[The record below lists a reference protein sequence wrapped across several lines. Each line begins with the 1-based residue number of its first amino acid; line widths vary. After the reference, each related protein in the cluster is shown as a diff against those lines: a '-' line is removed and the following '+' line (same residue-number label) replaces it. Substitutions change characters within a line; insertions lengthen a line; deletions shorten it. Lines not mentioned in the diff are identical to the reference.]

1 MTIKTNDNFFGNYEQ
16 DKKLAKN
23 REKEFSLT
31 LSDYVAKGGK
41 FLSFLP
47 DSQGK
52 YDDLIISTRM
62 QDDGLCV
69 QTGNF
74 IGSFSHNGI
83 DIEINSRFSNKFL
96 ERMLNFA
103 NDIYIDD
110 VSIGKSIDAKE
121 NLSKIIIY
129 YLFIQTLECA
139 FLLGLPKE
147 YKDKSYHEAKV
158 MGKVDVAKFIK
169 NDIPFAGK
177 ISSANRERQDIGDI
191 VLVLH
196 KALKIVQKEAKGLIR
211 PVVNALNY
219 LSEIRESRLVTPNVV
234 HNALNSKA
242 LHNPIYAP
250 YKKVLEYAKLIIENE
265 DAGTK
270 SNGKQNLGF
279 LVDVAELFEIYMCKL
294 LQKEFKDWSVTSPK
308 IELYKDNFFER
319 KIIPDIVMSNS
330 DKVLVFD
337 TKYKRM
343 NMRGKDQYGL
353 GDVDRNDFFQINT
366 YMSYY
371 KNQGK
376 NIVAGGLLYPMEKFS
391 RDRCHSHSWFGN
403 LNTKFIVDGIELVNL
418 NESSIEEIKIKE
430 NEFIS
435 RVKEY
440 IYQFKDIKLS

>member
-1 MTIKTNDNFFGNYEQ
+1 MAIKISDNFFGNYEQ

-31 LSDYVAKGGK
+31 LSDYIAKGGK

-52 YDDLIISTRM
+52 DDELIISIRM
-62 QDDGLCV
+62 QDDGLYV

-83 DIEINSRFSNKFL
+83 DIEIHSRFSNKFL

-110 VSIGKSIDAKE
+110 VSLGKSIDAKE

-129 YLFIQTLECA
+129 YLFIQTLERA
-139 FLLGLPKE
+139 FLLGLPKG

-158 MGKVDVAKFIK
+158 MGKVNVAKFIK
-169 NDIPFAGK
+169 TDIPFGGK
-177 ISSANRERQDIGDI
+177 ISSTNRERQDMGDI
-191 VLVLH
+191 VLVLY
-196 KALKIVQKEAKGLIR
+196 KALKIVQKEAKELIR
-211 PVVNALNY
+211 PVANALNY
-219 LSEIRESRLVTPNVV
+219 LCEIRESRLVTPSVV
-234 HNALNSKA
+234 HNALNSKS

-250 YKKVLEYAKLIIENE
+250 YKKVLEYASLIIENE

-279 LVDVAELFEIYMCKL
+279 IVNVAELFEIYIGKL
-294 LQKEFKDWSVTSPK
+294 LQKEFKGWNVTSPK
-308 IELYKDNFFER
+308 IELYKDKFFAR
-319 KIIPDIVMSNS
+319 KIIPDIVMSNG

-343 NMRGKDQYGL
+343 NMQGKDQYGL

-371 KNQGK
+371 QNQGK
-376 NIVAGGLLYPMEKFS
+376 NVVVGGLLYPMDKFS
-391 RDRCHSHSWFGN
+391 RDGCHSHSWFDN
-403 LNTKFIVDGIELVNL
+403 LNTKFIVDGIELANL
-418 NESSIEEIKIKE
+418 NEYSIEEIKIKE

-435 RVKEY
+435 RIKEC
-440 IYQFKDIKLS
+440 I

>member
-1 MTIKTNDNFFGNYEQ
+1 MAIVTNDNFFGNYEQ
-16 DKKLAKN
+16 NKKLQKK
-23 REKEFSLT
+23 EKTEFSLT
-31 LSDYVAKGGK
+31 LSEYVANGGK

-52 YDDLIISTRM
+52 DDELIISTRM
-62 QDDGLCV
+62 QDDGLYV
-69 QTGNF
+69 QTRNF

-110 VSIGKSIDAKE
+110 VSLGKSIDAKE
-121 NLSKIIIY
+121 NLSKIVIY
-129 YLFIQTLECA
+129 YLFIQALERA

-147 YKDKSYHEAKV
+147 YKGKNYHEAKV
-158 MGKVDVAKFIK
+158 MGKVDMAKFIK
-169 NDIPFAGK
+169 KDVPFAGK
-177 ISSANRERQDIGDI
+177 ISSTNRERQDISDI

-196 KALKIVQKEAKGLIR
+196 KALKIVQKESKELIK
-211 PVVNALNY
+211 PVINTLSYLN
-219 LSEIRESRLVTPNVV
+219 EIREPRLVTPNVIY
-234 HNALNSKA
+234 NALNSKA

-250 YKKVLEYAKLIIENE
+250 YKKVIENE

-270 SNGKQNLGF
+270 INCNQNLGF
-279 LVDVAELFEIYMCKL
+279 LVDVAELFEIYMRKL
-294 LQKEFKDWSVTSPK
+294 LQKEFKDWSVNSPK
-308 IELYKDNFFER
+308 IELYKDKFFAR
-319 KIIPDIVMSNS
+319 KIIPDIVMSS
-330 DKVLVFD
+330 GDKVLVFD

-371 KNQGK
+371 QNQGK
-376 NIVAGGLLYPMEKFS
+376 NVIAGGLLYPMDKFS
-391 RDRCHSHSWFGN
+391 RDVCHSHSWFDN
-403 LNTKFIVDGIELVNL
+403 LNTKFIVDGIELANL
-418 NESSIEEIKIKE
+418 NESSIDEIKIKE

-435 RVKEY
+435 RIKEY
-440 IYQFKDIKLS
+440 IY

>member
-1 MTIKTNDNFFGNYEQ
+1 MAIVINDNFFGNYEQ
-16 DKKLAKN
+16 DKKLQKK
-23 REKEFSLT
+23 EKTEFSLT
-31 LSDYVAKGGK
+31 LSEYVANGGK

-47 DSQGK
+47 DSK
-52 YDDLIISTRM
+52 EKEDEFIISTKK
-62 QDDGLCV
+62 QNDGLYV

-103 NDIYIDD
+103 NDIYVDD
-110 VSIGKSIDAKE
+110 VSLGKSIDAKK
-121 NLSKIIIY
+121 NLSRIVIY
-129 YLFIQTLECA
+129 YLFIQALERA

-158 MGKVDVAKFIK
+158 MGKVDMAKFIK
-169 NDIPFAGK
+169 KDVPFAGK
-177 ISSANRERQDIGDI
+177 ISSINRERQDIGDI
-191 VLVLH
+191 VLLLH
-196 KALKIVQKEAKGLIR
+196 KALKIVQKESKELIKPVINTLSYLNEIKG
-211 PVVNALNY
+211 P
-219 LSEIRESRLVTPNVV
+219 RLVTPNVI

-279 LVDVAELFEIYMCKL
+279 LVDVADLFEIYIRKL

-308 IELYKDNFFER
+308 IELYKDKFFAR
-319 KIIPDIVMSNS
+319 KIIPDIVMSNG

-343 NMRGKDQYGL
+343 NMQGKDQYGL

-371 KNQGK
+371 QNQGK
-376 NIVAGGLLYPMEKFS
+376 NVIAGGLLYPMNKFS
-391 RDRCHSHSWFGN
+391 IDRCHSHSWFEN
-403 LNTKFIVDGIELVNL
+403 LNTKFIVDGIELTNL
-418 NESSIEEIKIKE
+418 NEPSIDDIKIKE

-435 RVKEY
+435 RIKEC
-440 IYQFKDIKLS
+440 IY

>member
-1 MTIKTNDNFFGNYEQ
+1 MTIKISDNFFGNYEQ

-52 YDDLIISTRM
+52 YDELIINTRM
-62 QDDGLCV
+62 QDDGLYV

-129 YLFIQTLECA
+129 YLFIQTLERA

-147 YKDKSYHEAKV
+147 YKVKSYHEAKV
-158 MGKVDVAKFIK
+158 VGKVDMAKFIK

-196 KALKIVQKEAKGLIR
+196 KALRIVQKEAKELIK
-211 PVVNALNY
+211 PVVNALSY
-219 LSEIRESRLVTPNVV
+219 LSEIRESRLVTPNVI
-234 HNALNSKA
+234 HNALNSKS

-250 YKKVLEYAKLIIENE
+250 YKKVLEYASLIIENE
-265 DAGTK
+265 KAGIKGT
-270 SNGKQNLGF
+270 GKQNLGF
-279 LVDVAELFEIYMCKL
+279 IVNVAELFEIYMRKL

-308 IELYKDNFFER
+308 IELYKDKFFTR

-343 NMRGKDQYGL
+343 NMHGKDQYGL

-371 KNQGK
+371 QNQGK
-376 NIVAGGLLYPMEKFS
+376 TVVAGGLLYPMDKFNK
-391 RDRCHSHSWFGN
+391 DRCHSHSWFGN
-403 LNTKFIVDGIELVNL
+403 LNTKFIVDGIELANS
-418 NESSIEEIKIKE
+418 NESSIDEIKIKE

-435 RVKEY
+435 RIKEY
-440 IYQFKDIKLS
+440 IY

>member
-1 MTIKTNDNFFGNYEQ
+1 MAIKISDNFFGNYEQ

-23 REKEFSLT
+23 REKEFILT

-52 YDDLIISTRM
+52 DDELIISTRM
-62 QDDGLCV
+62 QDDGLYV

-110 VSIGKSIDAKE
+110 VSLGKSIDAKE

-129 YLFIQTLECA
+129 YLFIQTLERA
-139 FLLGLPKE
+139 FLLGLPKG

-169 NDIPFAGK
+169 TDISFGGK
-177 ISSANRERQDIGDI
+177 ISSTNRERQDIGDI
-191 VLVLH
+191 VLVLY
-196 KALKIVQKEAKGLIR
+196 KALKIVQKEAKELIK

-219 LSEIRESRLVTPNVV
+219 LCEIRESRLVTPSVV
-234 HNALNSKA
+234 HNALNSKS

-250 YKKVLEYAKLIIENE
+250 YKKVLEYASLIIENE
-265 DAGTK
+265 KAGIKGT
-270 SNGKQNLGF
+270 GRQNLGF
-279 LVDVAELFEIYMCKL
+279 IVNVAELFEIYMRKL

-308 IELYKDNFFER
+308 IELYKDKFFAR
-319 KIIPDIVMSNS
+319 KIIPDIVIGSG

-343 NMRGKDQYGL
+343 NMQGKDQYGL

-371 KNQGK
+371 QNQGK
-376 NIVAGGLLYPMEKFS
+376 NVIAGGLLYPMDKFS
-391 RDRCHSHSWFGN
+391 RDGCHSHSWFDN
-403 LNTKFIVDGIELVNL
+403 LNTKFIVDGIELANL
-418 NESSIEEIKIKE
+418 SEFSIEEIKIKE
-430 NEFIS
+430 NELIS
-435 RVKEY
+435 RIKEY
-440 IYQFKDIKLS
+440 IY

>member
-1 MTIKTNDNFFGNYEQ
+1 MAIVTNDNFCGNYEQ
-16 DKKLAKN
+16 KKLSKK
-23 REKEFSLT
+23 EKKEFSLT
-31 LSDYVAKGGK
+31 LNNYVAKGGK

-47 DSQGK
+47 DSKGK
-52 YDDLIISTRM
+52 DDELIISTRM
-62 QDDGLCV
+62 QDDGLYV

-110 VSIGKSIDAKE
+110 VSLGKSVDAKE
-121 NLSKIIIY
+121 NLSKIIIC
-129 YLFIQTLECA
+129 YLFIQTLERA

-147 YKDKSYHEAKV
+147 YKDKNYHEAKV

-169 NDIPFAGK
+169 SDIPFAGK
-177 ISSANRERQDIGDI
+177 ISSTNRERQDMGDI
-191 VLVLH
+191 VLVLY
-196 KALKIVQKEAKGLIR
+196 KALKIVQKEAKELIK
-211 PVVNALNY
+211 PVVNALSY

-234 HNALNSKA
+234 HNALNSKS

-250 YKKVLEYAKLIIENE
+250 YKKVLEYASLIIENE
-265 DAGTK
+265 KAGIKGT
-270 SNGKQNLGF
+270 GKQNLGF
-279 LVDVAELFEIYMCKL
+279 IVNVAELFEIYMRKL

-308 IELYKDNFFER
+308 IELYKDKFFTR
-319 KIIPDIVMSNS
+319 KIIPDIVMSS
-330 DKVLVFD
+330 GDKVLIFD

-371 KNQGK
+371 QNQGK
-376 NIVAGGLLYPMEKFS
+376 NVIAGGLLYPMDKFS
-391 RDRCHSHSWFGN
+391 RDVCHSHSWFGN
-403 LNTKFIVDGIELVNL
+403 LNTNFIVDGIELANL
-418 NESSIEEIKIKE
+418 NESSIDEIKIKE

-435 RVKEY
+435 RIKEY
-440 IYQFKDIKLS
+440 IY

>member
-1 MTIKTNDNFFGNYEQ
+1 MAIVINDNFFGNYEQ
-16 DKKLAKN
+16 DKKLQKK
-23 REKEFSLT
+23 EKTEFGLT
-31 LSDYVAKGGK
+31 LSEYVANGGK

-47 DSQGK
+47 DSK
-52 YDDLIISTRM
+52 EKEDEFIISTKK
-62 QDDGLCV
+62 QNDGLYV

-103 NDIYIDD
+103 NDIYVDD
-110 VSIGKSIDAKE
+110 VSLGKSIDAKK
-121 NLSKIIIY
+121 NLSRIVIY
-129 YLFIQTLECA
+129 YLFIQALERA

-158 MGKVDVAKFIK
+158 MGKVDMAKFIK
-169 NDIPFAGK
+169 KDVPFAGK
-177 ISSANRERQDIGDI
+177 ISSINRERQDIGDI
-191 VLVLH
+191 VLLLH
-196 KALKIVQKEAKGLIR
+196 KALKIVQKESKELIK
-211 PVVNALNY
+211 PVINALCY
-219 LSEIRESRLVTPNVV
+219 LNEIKEPRLVTPNVI

-242 LHNPIYAP
+242 LHNPIYTP

-265 DAGTK
+265 DSGTK

-279 LVDVAELFEIYMCKL
+279 LVDVAELFEIYIRKL

-308 IELYKDNFFER
+308 IELYKDKFFAR
-319 KIIPDIVMSNS
+319 KIIPDIVMSNG
-330 DKVLVFD
+330 DKVLVLD

-343 NMRGKDQYGL
+343 SMLGKDQYGL

-371 KNQGK
+371 QNQGR
-376 NIVAGGLLYPMEKFS
+376 NVIAGGLLYPMNKFS
-391 RDRCHSHSWFGN
+391 IDRCHSHSWFEN
-403 LNTKFIVDGIELVNL
+403 LNTKFIVDGIELTNL
-418 NESSIEEIKIKE
+418 NEPSIDEIKIKE

-435 RVKEY
+435 RIKEY
-440 IYQFKDIKLS
+440 IY

>member
-1 MTIKTNDNFFGNYEQ
+1 MAIVTNDNFFGNYEQ
-16 DKKLAKN
+16 NKKLQKK
-23 REKEFSLT
+23 EKTEFSLT
-31 LSDYVAKGGK
+31 LSEYVANGGK

-52 YDDLIISTRM
+52 DDELIISTRM
-62 QDDGLCV
+62 QDDGLYV

-110 VSIGKSIDAKE
+110 VSLGKSIDAKE
-121 NLSKIIIY
+121 NLSKIVIY
-129 YLFIQTLECA
+129 YLFIQALERA

-147 YKDKSYHEAKV
+147 YKGKNYHEAKV
-158 MGKVDVAKFIK
+158 MGKVDMAKFIK
-169 NDIPFAGK
+169 KDVPFAGK
-177 ISSANRERQDIGDI
+177 ISSTNRERQDISDI

-196 KALKIVQKEAKGLIR
+196 KALKIIQKESKKLIK
-211 PVVNALNY
+211 PVINTLSYLN
-219 LSEIRESRLVTPNVV
+219 EIREPRLVTPNVIY
-234 HNALNSKA
+234 NALNSKA

-279 LVDVAELFEIYMCKL
+279 LVDVAEL
-294 LQKEFKDWSVTSPK
+294 LQKEFKDWSVNSPK
-308 IELYKDNFFER
+308 IELYKDKFFAR
-319 KIIPDIVMSNS
+319 KIIPDIVMSS
-330 DKVLVFD
+330 GDKVLVFD

-371 KNQGK
+371 QNQGK
-376 NIVAGGLLYPMEKFS
+376 NVIAGGLLYPMDKFS
-391 RDRCHSHSWFGN
+391 RDVCHSHSWFEN
-403 LNTKFIVDGIELVNL
+403 LNTKFIVDGIELTNL
-418 NESSIEEIKIKE
+418 NEPSIDDIKIKE

-435 RVKEY
+435 RIKEY
-440 IYQFKDIKLS
+440 IY

>member
-1 MTIKTNDNFFGNYEQ
+1 MAIVTSDNFFGNYEQ
-16 DKKLAKN
+16 GKKLSKK
-23 REKEFSLT
+23 EKKEFSLT
-31 LSDYVAKGGK
+31 LSHYVAKGGK

-52 YDDLIISTRM
+52 YDELIIGTRM
-62 QDDGLCV
+62 QDDGLYV

-74 IGSFSHNGI
+74 IGSFSHNDI

-110 VSIGKSIDAKE
+110 VSLGKSIDAKK
-121 NLSKIIIY
+121 NLSKIVVY
-129 YLFIQTLECA
+129 YLFIQALERA

-147 YKDKSYHEAKV
+147 YKDKSYHETKV
-158 MGKVDVAKFIK
+158 MGKVDMAKFIK

-177 ISSANRERQDIGDI
+177 ISSVNRERQDIGDI

-196 KALKIVQKEAKGLIR
+196 KALKIVQKESKELIK
-211 PVVNALNY
+211 PVINTLSCLN
-219 LSEIRESRLVTPNVV
+219 ETREPRLVTPNVV
-234 HNALNSKA
+234 HNVLNSKA
-242 LHNPIYAP
+242 LYNPIYTP

-279 LVDVAELFEIYMCKL
+279 LVDVAKLFEIYIRKL

-308 IELYKDNFFER
+308 IELYKDKFFVR
-319 KIIPDIVMSNS
+319 KIIPDIVMSS
-330 DKVLVFD
+330 GDKVLVFD

-343 NMRGKDQYGL
+343 NMLGKDQYGL

-371 KNQGK
+371 QNQGK
-376 NIVAGGLLYPMEKFS
+376 KVIAGGLLYPMDKFS
-391 RDRCHSHSWFGN
+391 RDRCHSHSWFEN
-403 LNTKFIVDGIELVNL
+403 LNTKFIVDGIELANL
-418 NESSIEEIKIKE
+418 SESSIEEIKIKE

-435 RVKEY
+435 RIKEY
-440 IYQFKDIKLS
+440 IY

>member
-1 MTIKTNDNFFGNYEQ
+1 MAIKISDNFFGNYEQ

-31 LSDYVAKGGK
+31 LSDYIAKGGK

-52 YDDLIISTRM
+52 DDELIISIRM
-62 QDDGLCV
+62 QDDGLYV

-83 DIEINSRFSNKFL
+83 DIEIHSRFSNKFL

-110 VSIGKSIDAKE
+110 VSLGKSIDAKE

-129 YLFIQTLECA
+129 YLFIQTLERA
-139 FLLGLPKE
+139 FLLGLPKG

-169 NDIPFAGK
+169 TDIPFGGK
-177 ISSANRERQDIGDI
+177 ISSTNRERQDMGDI
-191 VLVLH
+191 VLVLY
-196 KALKIVQKEAKGLIR
+196 KALKIVQKEAKELIR
-211 PVVNALNY
+211 PVANALNY
-219 LSEIRESRLVTPNVV
+219 LCEIRESRLVTPSVV
-234 HNALNSKA
+234 HNALNSKS

-250 YKKVLEYAKLIIENE
+250 YKKVLEYASLIIENE

-279 LVDVAELFEIYMCKL
+279 IVNVAELFEIYIGKL
-294 LQKEFKDWSVTSPK
+294 LQKEFKGWNVTSPK
-308 IELYKDNFFER
+308 IELYKDKFFAR
-319 KIIPDIVMSNS
+319 KIIPDIVMSNG

-343 NMRGKDQYGL
+343 NMQGKDQYGL

-371 KNQGK
+371 QNQGK
-376 NIVAGGLLYPMEKFS
+376 NVVVGGLLYPMDKFS
-391 RDRCHSHSWFGN
+391 RDGCHSHSWFDN
-403 LNTKFIVDGIELVNL
+403 LNTKFIVDGIELANL
-418 NESSIEEIKIKE
+418 NEYSIEEIKIKE

-435 RVKEY
+435 RIKEC
-440 IYQFKDIKLS
+440 I

>member
-1 MTIKTNDNFFGNYEQ
+1 MAIVTNDNFCGNYEQ
-16 DKKLAKN
+16 KKLSKK
-23 REKEFSLT
+23 EKEEFSLT
-31 LSDYVAKGGK
+31 LSHYVAKGGK

-52 YDDLIISTRM
+52 YDELIIGTRM
-62 QDDGLCV
+62 QDDGLYV

-74 IGSFSHNGI
+74 IGSFSHNDI

-129 YLFIQTLECA
+129 YLFIQTLERA

-147 YKDKSYHEAKV
+147 YKVKSYHEAKV

-169 NDIPFAGK
+169 TDIPFAGK
-177 ISSANRERQDIGDI
+177 ISSASRERQEIGDI

-211 PVVNALNY
+211 PVVNTLNY
-219 LSEIRESRLVTPNVV
+219 LSEIRESRLVTPSVV
-234 HNALNSKA
+234 RNTLNSKS
-242 LHNPIYAP
+242 LHNQIYAP
-250 YKKVLEYAKLIIENE
+250 YKKVLEYASLIIENE
-265 DAGTK
+265 KAGIKGT
-270 SNGKQNLGF
+270 GKQNLGF
-279 LVDVAELFEIYMCKL
+279 IVNVAELFEIYMRKL

-308 IELYKDNFFER
+308 IELYKDKFFTR
-319 KIIPDIVMSNS
+319 KIIPDIVMSS
-330 DKVLVFD
+330 GDKVLVFD

-343 NMRGKDQYGL
+343 NMQGKDQYGL

-371 KNQGK
+371 QNQGK

-391 RDRCHSHSWFGN
+391 RDRCHSYSWLGN

-435 RVKEY
+435 RVK
-440 IYQFKDIKLS
+440 DIKL

>member
-1 MTIKTNDNFFGNYEQ
+1 MAIKISDNFFGNYEQ

-23 REKEFSLT
+23 REKEFILT
-31 LSDYVAKGGK
+31 LSNYVAKGGK

-52 YDDLIISTRM
+52 DDELIISTRM
-62 QDDGLCV
+62 QDDGLYV

-96 ERMLNFA
+96 ARMLNFA

-110 VSIGKSIDAKE
+110 VSLGKSIDAKE

-129 YLFIQTLECA
+129 YLFIQTLERA
-139 FLLGLPKE
+139 FLLGLPKG

-169 NDIPFAGK
+169 TDISFGGK
-177 ISSANRERQDIGDI
+177 ISSTNRERQDIGDI
-191 VLVLH
+191 VLVLY
-196 KALKIVQKEAKGLIR
+196 KALKIVQKEAKELIK

-219 LSEIRESRLVTPNVV
+219 LCEIRESRLVTPSVV
-234 HNALNSKA
+234 HNALNSKS

-250 YKKVLEYAKLIIENE
+250 YKKVLEYASLIIENE
-265 DAGTK
+265 KAGIKGT
-270 SNGKQNLGF
+270 GRQNLGF
-279 LVDVAELFEIYMCKL
+279 IVNVAELFEIYMRKL

-308 IELYKDNFFER
+308 IELYKDKFFAR
-319 KIIPDIVMSNS
+319 KIIPDIVIGSG

-343 NMRGKDQYGL
+343 NMQGKDQYGL

-371 KNQGK
+371 QNQGK
-376 NIVAGGLLYPMEKFS
+376 NVIAGGLLYPMNKFS
-391 RDRCHSHSWFGN
+391 IDRCHSHSWFEN
-403 LNTKFIVDGIELVNL
+403 LNTKFIVDGIELTNL
-418 NESSIEEIKIKE
+418 NEPSIDEIKIKE

-435 RVKEY
+435 RIKEY
-440 IYQFKDIKLS
+440 IY

>member
-1 MTIKTNDNFFGNYEQ
+1 MAIVTNDNFCGNYEQ
-16 DKKLAKN
+16 KKLSKK
-23 REKEFSLT
+23 EKKEFSLT
-31 LSDYVAKGGK
+31 LNNYVAKGGK

-47 DSQGK
+47 DSKGK
-52 YDDLIISTRM
+52 DDELIISTRM
-62 QDDGLCV
+62 QDDGLYV

-110 VSIGKSIDAKE
+110 VSLGKSVDAKE
-121 NLSKIIIY
+121 NLSKIIIC
-129 YLFIQTLECA
+129 YLFIQTLERA

-147 YKDKSYHEAKV
+147 YKDKNYHEAKV

-169 NDIPFAGK
+169 SDIPFAGK
-177 ISSANRERQDIGDI
+177 ISSTNRERQDMGDI
-191 VLVLH
+191 VLVLY
-196 KALKIVQKEAKGLIR
+196 KALKIVQKEAKELIK
-211 PVVNALNY
+211 PVVNALSY

-234 HNALNSKA
+234 HNALNSKS

-250 YKKVLEYAKLIIENE
+250 YKKVLEYASLIIENE
-265 DAGTK
+265 KAGIKGT
-270 SNGKQNLGF
+270 GKQNLGF
-279 LVDVAELFEIYMCKL
+279 IVNVAELFEIYMRKL

-308 IELYKDNFFER
+308 IELYKDKFFTR
-319 KIIPDIVMSNS
+319 KIIPDIVMSS
-330 DKVLVFD
+330 GDKVLIFD

-371 KNQGK
+371 QNQGK
-376 NIVAGGLLYPMEKFS
+376 NVVAGGLLYPMDKFS
-391 RDRCHSHSWFGN
+391 KVRCHSYSWFGN
-403 LNTKFIVDGIELVNL
+403 LNTKFIVDGIELANL
-418 NESSIEEIKIKE
+418 NESSIDEIKIKE

-435 RVKEY
+435 R
-440 IYQFKDIKLS
+440 IKDIKL

>member
-1 MTIKTNDNFFGNYEQ
+1 MAIKISDNFFGNYEQ

-23 REKEFSLT
+23 REKEFILT

-52 YDDLIISTRM
+52 DDELIISTRM
-62 QDDGLCV
+62 QDDGLYV

-110 VSIGKSIDAKE
+110 VSLGKSIDAKE

-129 YLFIQTLECA
+129 YLFIQTLERA
-139 FLLGLPKE
+139 FLLGLPKG

-169 NDIPFAGK
+169 TDISFGGK
-177 ISSANRERQDIGDI
+177 ISSTNIERQDIGDI
-191 VLVLH
+191 VLVLY
-196 KALKIVQKEAKGLIR
+196 KALKIVQKEAKELIK

-219 LSEIRESRLVTPNVV
+219 LCEIRESRLVTPSVV
-234 HNALNSKA
+234 HNALNSKS

-250 YKKVLEYAKLIIENE
+250 YKKVLEYASLIIENE
-265 DAGTK
+265 KAGIKGT
-270 SNGKQNLGF
+270 GRQNLGF
-279 LVDVAELFEIYMCKL
+279 IVNVAELFEIYMRKL

-308 IELYKDNFFER
+308 IELYKDKFFAR
-319 KIIPDIVMSNS
+319 KIIPDIVIGSG

-343 NMRGKDQYGL
+343 NMQGKDQYGL

-371 KNQGK
+371 QNQGK
-376 NIVAGGLLYPMEKFS
+376 NVIAGGLLYPMDKFS
-391 RDRCHSHSWFGN
+391 RDGCHSHSWFDN
-403 LNTKFIVDGIELVNL
+403 LNTKFIVDGIELANL
-418 NESSIEEIKIKE
+418 SEFSIEEIKIKE
-430 NEFIS
+430 NELIS
-435 RVKEY
+435 RIKEY
-440 IYQFKDIKLS
+440 IY

>member
-1 MTIKTNDNFFGNYEQ
+1 MAIVTNDNFCGNYEQ
-16 DKKLAKN
+16 KKLSKK
-23 REKEFSLT
+23 EKEEFSLT
-31 LSDYVAKGGK
+31 LNNYVAKGGK

-47 DSQGK
+47 DSKGK
-52 YDDLIISTRM
+52 DDELIISTRM
-62 QDDGLCV
+62 QDDGLYV

-110 VSIGKSIDAKE
+110 VSLGKSVDAKE
-121 NLSKIIIY
+121 NLSKIIIC
-129 YLFIQTLECA
+129 YLFIQTLERA

-147 YKDKSYHEAKV
+147 YKDKNYHEAKV

-169 NDIPFAGK
+169 SDIPFAGK
-177 ISSANRERQDIGDI
+177 ISSTNRERQDMGDI
-191 VLVLH
+191 VLVLY
-196 KALKIVQKEAKGLIR
+196 KALKIVQKEAKELIK
-211 PVVNALNY
+211 PVVNALSY

-234 HNALNSKA
+234 HNALNSKS

-250 YKKVLEYAKLIIENE
+250 YKKVLEYASLIIENE
-265 DAGTK
+265 KAGIKGT
-270 SNGKQNLGF
+270 GKQNLGF
-279 LVDVAELFEIYMCKL
+279 IVNVAELFEIYMRKL

-308 IELYKDNFFER
+308 IELYKDKFFTR
-319 KIIPDIVMSNS
+319 KIIPDIVMSS
-330 DKVLVFD
+330 GDKVLIFD

-343 NMRGKDQYGL
+343 NMQGKDQYGL

-371 KNQGK
+371 QNQGK
-376 NIVAGGLLYPMEKFS
+376 NVVAGGLLYPMDKFS
-391 RDRCHSHSWFGN
+391 KVRCHSYSWFGN
-403 LNTKFIVDGIELVNL
+403 LNTKFIVDGIELANL
-418 NESSIEEIKIKE
+418 NESSIDEIKIKE

-435 RVKEY
+435 R
-440 IYQFKDIKLS
+440 IKDIKL

>member
-1 MTIKTNDNFFGNYEQ
+1 MAIKISDNFFGNYEQ

-52 YDDLIISTRM
+52 YDELIISTRM
-62 QDDGLCV
+62 QDDGLYV

-83 DIEINSRFSNKFL
+83 DIEIHSRFSNKFL

-110 VSIGKSIDAKE
+110 VSLSKSIDAKE

-129 YLFIQTLECA
+129 YLFIQTLERA
-139 FLLGLPKE
+139 FLLGLPKG

-169 NDIPFAGK
+169 TDIPFGGK
-177 ISSANRERQDIGDI
+177 ISSTNRERQDMGDI
-191 VLVLH
+191 VLVLY
-196 KALKIVQKEAKGLIR
+196 KALKIVQKEAKELIR
-211 PVVNALNY
+211 PVANALNY
-219 LSEIRESRLVTPNVV
+219 LCEIRESRLVTPSVV
-234 HNALNSKA
+234 HNALNSKS

-250 YKKVLEYAKLIIENE
+250 YKKVLEYASLIIENE

-279 LVDVAELFEIYMCKL
+279 IVNVAELFEIYIGKL
-294 LQKEFKDWSVTSPK
+294 LQKEFKGWNVTSPK
-308 IELYKDNFFER
+308 IELYKDKFFAR
-319 KIIPDIVMSNS
+319 KIIPDIVMSNG

-343 NMRGKDQYGL
+343 NMQGKDQYGL

-371 KNQGK
+371 QNQGK
-376 NIVAGGLLYPMEKFS
+376 NVVVGGLLYPMDKFS
-391 RDRCHSHSWFGN
+391 RDGCHSHSWFDN
-403 LNTKFIVDGIELVNL
+403 LNTKFIVDGIELANL
-418 NESSIEEIKIKE
+418 NEYSIEEIKIKE

-435 RVKEY
+435 RIKEC
-440 IYQFKDIKLS
+440 I

>member
-1 MTIKTNDNFFGNYEQ
+1 MAIVTSDNFFGNYEQ
-16 DKKLAKN
+16 GKKLSKK
-23 REKEFSLT
+23 EKKEFSLT
-31 LSDYVAKGGK
+31 LSHYVAKGGK

-52 YDDLIISTRM
+52 YDELIIGTRM
-62 QDDGLCV
+62 QDDGLYV

-74 IGSFSHNGI
+74 IGSFSHNDI

-110 VSIGKSIDAKE
+110 VSLGKSIDAKK
-121 NLSKIIIY
+121 NLSRIVVY
-129 YLFIQTLECA
+129 YLFIQALERA

-147 YKDKSYHEAKV
+147 YKDKSYHKTKV
-158 MGKVDVAKFIK
+158 MGKVDMAKFIK

-177 ISSANRERQDIGDI
+177 ISSVNRERQDIGDI

-196 KALKIVQKEAKGLIR
+196 KALKIVQKESKELIK
-211 PVVNALNY
+211 PVINTLSYLN
-219 LSEIRESRLVTPNVV
+219 EIREPRLVTPNVIY
-234 HNALNSKA
+234 NALNSKA
-242 LHNPIYAP
+242 LYNPIYTP

-265 DAGTK
+265 NAGTK

-279 LVDVAELFEIYMCKL
+279 LVDVAELFEIYIRKL
-294 LQKEFKDWSVTSPK
+294 LQKEFKGWSVTSPK
-308 IELYKDNFFER
+308 IELYKDKFFVR
-319 KIIPDIVMSNS
+319 KIIPDIVMSS
-330 DKVLVFD
+330 GDKVLVFD

-343 NMRGKDQYGL
+343 NMLGKDQYGL

-371 KNQGK
+371 QNQGK
-376 NIVAGGLLYPMEKFS
+376 KVIAGGLLYPMDKFS
-391 RDRCHSHSWFGN
+391 RDRCHSHSWFEN
-403 LNTKFIVDGIELVNL
+403 LNTKFIVDGIELANL
-418 NESSIEEIKIKE
+418 SESSIEEIKIKE

-435 RVKEY
+435 RIKEY
-440 IYQFKDIKLS
+440 IY

>member
-1 MTIKTNDNFFGNYEQ
+1 MAIVINDNFFGNYEQ
-16 DKKLAKN
+16 DKKLQKK
-23 REKEFSLT
+23 EKTEFELT
-31 LSDYVAKGGK
+31 LSEYVANGGK

-47 DSQGK
+47 DSK
-52 YDDLIISTRM
+52 EKEDEFIISTKK
-62 QDDGLCV
+62 QNDGLYV

-103 NDIYIDD
+103 NDIYVDD
-110 VSIGKSIDAKE
+110 VSLGKSIDAKK
-121 NLSKIIIY
+121 NLSRIVIY
-129 YLFIQTLECA
+129 YLFIQALERA

-147 YKDKSYHEAKV
+147 YKDKSYREAKV
-158 MGKVDVAKFIK
+158 MGKVDMAKFIK
-169 NDIPFAGK
+169 KDVPFAGK
-177 ISSANRERQDIGDI
+177 ISSINRERQDIGDI
-191 VLVLH
+191 VLLLH
-196 KALKIVQKEAKGLIR
+196 KALKIVQKESKELIK
-211 PVVNALNY
+211 PVINALCY
-219 LSEIRESRLVTPNVV
+219 LNEIKEPRLVTPNVI

-265 DAGTK
+265 DSGTK

-279 LVDVAELFEIYMCKL
+279 LVDVAELFEIYIRKL

-308 IELYKDNFFER
+308 IELYKDKFFAR
-319 KIIPDIVMSNS
+319 KIIPDIVMSNG
-330 DKVLVFD
+330 DKVLVLD

-343 NMRGKDQYGL
+343 SMLGKDQYGL

-371 KNQGK
+371 QNQGR
-376 NIVAGGLLYPMEKFS
+376 NVIAGGLLYPMNKFS
-391 RDRCHSHSWFGN
+391 IDRCHSHSWFEN
-403 LNTKFIVDGIELVNL
+403 LNTKFIVDGIELTNL
-418 NESSIEEIKIKE
+418 NEPSIDEIKIKE

-435 RVKEY
+435 RIKEY
-440 IYQFKDIKLS
+440 IY

>member
-1 MTIKTNDNFFGNYEQ
+1 MAIKISDNFFGNYEQ

-23 REKEFSLT
+23 REKEFILT

-52 YDDLIISTRM
+52 DDELIISTRM
-62 QDDGLCV
+62 QDDGLYV

-110 VSIGKSIDAKE
+110 VSLGKSVDAKE

-129 YLFIQTLECA
+129 YLFIQTLERA
-139 FLLGLPKE
+139 FLLGLPKG

-169 NDIPFAGK
+169 TDISFGGK
-177 ISSANRERQDIGDI
+177 ISSTNRERQDIGDI
-191 VLVLH
+191 VLVLY
-196 KALKIVQKEAKGLIR
+196 KALKIVQKEAKELIK

-219 LSEIRESRLVTPNVV
+219 LCEIRESRLVTPSVV
-234 HNALNSKA
+234 HNALNSKS

-250 YKKVLEYAKLIIENE
+250 YKKVLEYASLIIENE
-265 DAGTK
+265 KAGIKGT
-270 SNGKQNLGF
+270 GRQNLGF
-279 LVDVAELFEIYMCKL
+279 IVTVAELFEIYMRKL

-308 IELYKDNFFER
+308 IELYKDKFFAR
-319 KIIPDIVMSNS
+319 KIIPDIVIGSG

-343 NMRGKDQYGL
+343 NMQGKDQYGL

-371 KNQGK
+371 QNQGK
-376 NIVAGGLLYPMEKFS
+376 NVIAGGLLYPMDKFS
-391 RDRCHSHSWFGN
+391 RDGCHSHSWFDN
-403 LNTKFIVDGIELVNL
+403 LNTKFIVDGIELANL
-418 NESSIEEIKIKE
+418 SEFSIEEIKIKE
-430 NEFIS
+430 NELIS
-435 RVKEY
+435 RIKEY
-440 IYQFKDIKLS
+440 IY

>member
-1 MTIKTNDNFFGNYEQ
+1 MAIKISDNFFGNYEQ

-47 DSQGK
+47 DSQDK
-52 YDDLIISTRM
+52 DDELIISTRM
-62 QDDGLCV
+62 QDDGLYV

-83 DIEINSRFSNKFL
+83 DIEISSRFSNKFL

-103 NDIYIDD
+103 NDIYVDD
-110 VSIGKSIDAKE
+110 VSLGKSIDAKE

-129 YLFIQTLECA
+129 YLFIQTLERA

-169 NDIPFAGK
+169 NNIPFAGK
-177 ISSANRERQDIGDI
+177 ISSANRERQDTGDI

-250 YKKVLEYAKLIIENE
+250 YKKVLEYASLIIENE
-265 DAGTK
+265 KAGIKGT
-270 SNGKQNLGF
+270 GKQNLGF

-308 IELYKDNFFER
+308 IELYKDKFFER
-319 KIIPDIVMSNS
+319 KIIPDIVMSS
-330 DKVLVFD
+330 GDKVLVFD

-343 NMRGKDQYGL
+343 NMQGKDQYRL

-371 KNQGK
+371 QNQGK

-391 RDRCHSHSWFGN
+391 RDRCHSYSWFEN
-403 LNTKFIVDGIELVNL
+403 LNTKFIVDGIELANL
-418 NESSIEEIKIKE
+418 NESSIDEIKIKE

-435 RVKEY
+435 R
-440 IYQFKDIKLS
+440 IKDIKL

>member
-1 MTIKTNDNFFGNYEQ
+1 MAIVTNDNFFGNYEQ
-16 DKKLAKN
+16 DKKLQKK
-23 REKEFSLT
+23 EKAEFSLT
-31 LSDYVAKGGK
+31 LSDYTANGGK

-47 DSQGK
+47 ESKEKEDE
-52 YDDLIISTRM
+52 LIISTRM
-62 QDDGLCV
+62 QDDGLYV
-69 QTGNF
+69 QTGNY

-110 VSIGKSIDAKE
+110 VSLGKSIDAKK
-121 NLSKIIIY
+121 NLSKIIIH
-129 YLFIQTLECA
+129 YLFIQALERV

-158 MGKVDVAKFIK
+158 MGKVDMAKFIK
-169 NDIPFAGK
+169 KDIPFAGK
-177 ISSANRERQDIGDI
+177 ISSTNRERQEIGDI

-196 KALKIVQKEAKGLIR
+196 KALKIVQKEAKELIK

-219 LSEIRESRLVTPNVV
+219 LCEIRESRLVTPSVV
-234 HNALNSKA
+234 HNALNSKS

-250 YKKVLEYAKLIIENE
+250 YKKVLEYASLIIENE
-265 DAGTK
+265 KAGIKGT
-270 SNGKQNLGF
+270 GRQNLGF
-279 LVDVAELFEIYMCKL
+279 IVNVAELFEIYMRKL

-308 IELYKDNFFER
+308 IELYKDKFFAR
-319 KIIPDIVMSNS
+319 KIIPDIVIGSG

-343 NMRGKDQYGL
+343 NMQGKDQYGL

-371 KNQGK
+371 QNQGK
-376 NIVAGGLLYPMEKFS
+376 NVIAGGLLYPMDKFS
-391 RDRCHSHSWFGN
+391 RDGCHSHSWFDN
-403 LNTKFIVDGIELVNL
+403 LNTKFIVDGIELANL
-418 NESSIEEIKIKE
+418 SEFSIEEIKIKE
-430 NEFIS
+430 NELIS
-435 RVKEY
+435 RIKEY
-440 IYQFKDIKLS
+440 IY

>member
-1 MTIKTNDNFFGNYEQ
+1 MAIKISDNFFGNYEQ

-31 LSDYVAKGGK
+31 LSGYVAKGGK

-52 YDDLIISTRM
+52 DDELIISTRM
-62 QDDGLCV
+62 QDDGFYV

-110 VSIGKSIDAKE
+110 VSTGKSIDAKE

-129 YLFIQTLECA
+129 YLFIQTLERA
-139 FLLGLPKE
+139 FLLGLPKG
-147 YKDKSYHEAKV
+147 YKDKSHHEAKV

-169 NDIPFAGK
+169 TDVPFAGK

-191 VLVLH
+191 VLVLY

-219 LSEIRESRLVTPNVV
+219 LSEIRESRLVTPNIV

-265 DAGTK
+265 KAGIKGT
-270 SNGKQNLGF
+270 GKQNLGF
-279 LVDVAELFEIYMCKL
+279 IVNVAELFEIYMRKL

-308 IELYKDNFFER
+308 IELYKDKFFTR
-319 KIIPDIVMSNS
+319 KIIPDIVISS
-330 DKVLVFD
+330 GDKVLVFD

-343 NMRGKDQYGL
+343 NMQGKDQYGL

-371 KNQGK
+371 QNQGK

-391 RDRCHSHSWFGN
+391 RDRCHSYSWLGN

-435 RVKEY
+435 RVK
-440 IYQFKDIKLS
+440 DIKL

>member
-1 MTIKTNDNFFGNYEQ
+1 MAIVINDNFFGNYEQ
-16 DKKLAKN
+16 DKKLQKK
-23 REKEFSLT
+23 EKTEFSLT
-31 LSDYVAKGGK
+31 LSEYVANGGK

-47 DSQGK
+47 DSK
-52 YDDLIISTRM
+52 EKEDEFIISTKK
-62 QDDGLCV
+62 QNDGLYV

-103 NDIYIDD
+103 NDIYVDD
-110 VSIGKSIDAKE
+110 VSLGKSIDAKK
-121 NLSKIIIY
+121 NLSRIVIY
-129 YLFIQTLECA
+129 YLFIQALERA

-158 MGKVDVAKFIK
+158 MGKVDMAKFIK
-169 NDIPFAGK
+169 KDVPFAGK
-177 ISSANRERQDIGDI
+177 ISSINRERQDIGDI
-191 VLVLH
+191 VLLLH
-196 KALKIVQKEAKGLIR
+196 KALKIVQKESKELIK
-211 PVVNALNY
+211 PVINALCY
-219 LSEIRESRLVTPNVV
+219 LNEIKEPRLVTPNVI

-242 LHNPIYAP
+242 LHNPIYTP

-265 DAGTK
+265 DTGTK

-279 LVDVAELFEIYMCKL
+279 LVDVAELFETYIRKL

-308 IELYKDNFFER
+308 IELYKDKFFAR
-319 KIIPDIVMSNS
+319 KIIPDIVMGSG
-330 DKVLVFD
+330 DQVLVFD

-343 NMRGKDQYGL
+343 NMQGKDQYGL

-371 KNQGK
+371 QNQGK
-376 NIVAGGLLYPMEKFS
+376 NVIAGGLLYPMNKFS
-391 RDRCHSHSWFGN
+391 IDRCHSHSWFEN
-403 LNTKFIVDGIELVNL
+403 LNTKFIVDGIELTNL
-418 NESSIEEIKIKE
+418 NEPSIDEIKIKE

-435 RVKEY
+435 RIKEY
-440 IYQFKDIKLS
+440 IY

>member
-1 MTIKTNDNFFGNYEQ
+1 MAIKISDNFFGNYEQ

-31 LSDYVAKGGK
+31 LSHYVAKGGK

-52 YDDLIISTRM
+52 DDELIISTRM
-62 QDDGLCV
+62 QDDGFYV

-129 YLFIQTLECA
+129 YLFIQTLERA
-139 FLLGLPKE
+139 FLLGLPKG
-147 YKDKSYHEAKV
+147 YKDKSHHEAKV

-169 NDIPFAGK
+169 TDVPFAGK

-191 VLVLH
+191 VLVLY

-265 DAGTK
+265 KAGIKGT
-270 SNGKQNLGF
+270 GKQNLGF
-279 LVDVAELFEIYMCKL
+279 IVNVAELFEIYMRKL
-294 LQKEFKDWSVTSPK
+294 LQKVFKDWSVTSPK
-308 IELYKDNFFER
+308 IELYKDKFFTR
-319 KIIPDIVMSNS
+319 KIIPDIVMSS
-330 DKVLVFD
+330 GDKVLVFD

-343 NMRGKDQYGL
+343 NMQGKDQYGL

-371 KNQGK
+371 QNQGK

-391 RDRCHSHSWFGN
+391 RDRCHSYSWLGN

-435 RVKEY
+435 RVK
-440 IYQFKDIKLS
+440 DIKL